1 MHTAHPLEE
10 SVAPVTAPQ
19 IWRGPLARLT
29 FGLLLI
35 ITAVAYEALAVATI
49 LPNTTAELG
58 GLALYGWAF
67 SAFMLA
73 NLFGV
78 VVAGWAIDRVGVTTP
93 FLTGAGLLLVGL
105 LIAGFAPTMPVLIGG
120 RAVQGFGA
128 GFVTSVVYAVVGR
141 AYPDSLRPRM
151 LALTSSAWVIPG
163 ILGPALAGIIGEGI
177 GWRWVFFSVIPLLP
191 IAAIC
196 MLPALRLLGPSGAPA
211 PVGRRLVAAA
221 ALTLGAAGFTAGLG
235 MGLQPLGITLALG
248 GFALALPA
256 LSYLMP
262 AGTLRVA
269 PGLPAALALMG
280 LLNMVFFGVD
290 AFVPLA
296 LSTVRGQSA
305 LFTGLALTAGTLA
318 WTAGSW
324 LQAAW
329 VRRIARSRLAGGGL
343 LLLALGIV
351 GIVVV
356 VLPWAPL
363 WVGIAA
369 WGVAGLGIG
378 IAYTTLTLTIMDE
391 APPERQGVSMA
402 AMQLATMLGTALGT
416 GIGGVVVAG
425 AATPGAGIQIHAV
438 TMIGIAMLSAL
449 LAPRLGRGTRG
460 GAGRA

>member
-1 MHTAHPLEE
+1 MHTAHLLEDVIE
-10 SVAPVTAPQ
+10 PTAAPQ
-19 IWRGPLARLT
+19 IWHGPLRPLT
-29 FGLLLI
+29 IGLLLI

-78 VVAGWAIDRVGVTTP
+78 VVAGWAIDRAGVMPP
-93 FLTGAGLLLVGL
+93 FLSGAGLLLIGL

-128 GFVTSVVYAVVGR
+128 GFITSVVYAVVGR
-141 AYPDSLRPRM
+141 AYPDTLRPRM

-163 ILGPALAGIIGEGI
+163 ILGPALAGIIGESV

-191 IAAIC
+191 IAALC
-196 MLPALRLLGPSGAPA
+196 MLPALRNLGPSGAPA
-211 PVGRRLVAAA
+211 PVGKRLLAAA
-221 ALTLGAAGFTAGLG
+221 ALTIGAAGFTAGLG
-235 MGLQPLGITLALG
+235 LGMQPVGITLTLVGIALAVPALG
-248 GFALALPA
+248 H
-256 LSYLMP
+256 LMP
-262 AGTLRVA
+262 EGTLRVA

-280 LLNMVFFGVD
+280 LLNLVFFGVD

-329 VRRIARSRLAGGGL
+329 VRRIARNRLAGGGL

-363 WVGIAA
+363 WLGIAA

-425 AATPGAGIQIHAV
+425 AATPGVGIQMHAA
-438 TMIGIAMLSAL
+438 TMIGVAL
-449 LAPRLGRGTRG
+449 LAAVLAPRLGKGTRG
-460 GAGRA
+460 I